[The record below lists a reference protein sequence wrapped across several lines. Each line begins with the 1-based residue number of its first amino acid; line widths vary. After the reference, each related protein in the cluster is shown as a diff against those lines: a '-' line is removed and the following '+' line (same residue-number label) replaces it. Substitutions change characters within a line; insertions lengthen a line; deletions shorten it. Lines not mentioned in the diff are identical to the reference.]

1 MTAHTADPVVLLLA
15 AGKGSRL
22 GEDKPFMHLD
32 GVPMVERTL
41 TVYREA
47 KRVRDIL
54 LIVPPGRAADYAAWR
69 RVDVHVIENPEPD
82 RGMISSI
89 RTALSS
95 AWALE
100 RHFLIAPVDV
110 PFVKPA
116 LVDQLVMTF
125 VARDCKI
132 VLPAY
137 RGLGGHPGLFHASLR
152 DEFFLHGDIAGTRE
166 ILMRHQAATVR
177 LNVPDP
183 DVCFDIDT
191 PTDLEIAM
199 DGGARWARVD
209 EEADNKRKS
218 RFRA

>member
-1 MTAHTADPVVLLLA
+1 MTADTADPVVLLLA
-15 AGKGSRL
+15 AGRGSRL
-22 GEDKPFMHLD
+22 GEDKPLMHVG
-32 GVPMVERTL
+32 GVPMVQRTL
-41 TVYREA
+41 SVYRKA
-47 KRVRDIL
+47 RRVRDIVL
-54 LIVPPGRAADYAAWR
+54 VVPPGRAEEFAPWR
-69 RVDVHVIENPEPD
+69 RVDVHVVENPEPD

-132 VLPAY
+132 VLPVY

-152 DEFFLHGDIAGTRE
+152 DEFFLHGDTAGTRE
-166 ILMRHQAATVR
+166 ILLRHQTATVR
-177 LNVPDP
+177 LSVPDP
-183 DVCFDIDT
+183 DIGFDVDT
-191 PTDLEIAM
+191 PDDLAIAM

-209 EEADNKRKS
+209 EEADAKRQQ
-218 RFRA
+218 RFGA